1 LTLIRSYFSIFIE
14 ANKNLSG
21 LNKITFIFI
30 VNLVRII
37 LFAEQSGNI
46 LSAQNDIPARK
57 SYTAHRLTTIPPRI
71 NGVLDDS
78 CWKEGVWAGGFIQV
92 SPYEGQPASQKT
104 EFKILYD
111 NKFIYVAIR
120 CHDTEPEKIEI
131 RKAPRDGYSGDIAG
145 IAFDSYFDHRTA
157 FEFDLTAAG
166 GKMDLVHQNIGKF
179 DRNWDAVW
187 YGKTALEDSAW
198 TAEMKIPLSQLRYPD
213 KKEQIWGFHVWRIIY
228 RTGEINHFNLI
239 PMDAPSLV
247 PLFGE
252 LHGISGLQKSRR
264 IELLPYTVGKINTFK
279 KETENPYAS
288 SGRKF
293 NYGIGLDG
301 KIGLAT
307 NITLD
312 FTVNPDFGQVEAD
325 PSVMNLTAFEVFYD
339 EKRPFFLEGTSILT
353 YDLGKDKVFYTRRIG
368 QAPRINPIVGEN
380 EYVSMPDQTTIISA
394 TKITGKTQKGLSIGL
409 VESITANEKARI
421 SDGQETREQTVEP
434 FTNYLVSRIQ
444 QDFNKGNT
452 VIGGIF
458 TATNRDLTQLGSNSL
473 GRSAYSGGLDFEN
486 YWKDRT
492 YYFNLKTIFSQ
503 VQGSPGSIVSLQQ
516 NPVHY
521 YQRPGADYLGID
533 STLKKLTG
541 HGGVFEVGRGGNG
554 RFRFSENF
562 NWRSPGLELN
572 DVGYLKMSDFLAQN
586 SRVGYDVIDPN
597 KVFLSYSI
605 YLEQENAW
613 NFGREHLYS
622 SLGTTYKSRFH
633 SYWNINAGIKR
644 MSTTLDMRILR
655 GGPAF
660 KVPGD
665 WELSFGFS
673 SDTRKKFSFNMN
685 VLSQLYDDNSRFV
698 SLAPAVDYRISNAFQ
713 LNINGNYSGNYY
725 NYQYVT
731 TINTTNAKQYLM
743 GHIAQQTFGITVRLD
758 YYITPDLSIRYY
770 GSPFIS
776 TGIYSGFKK
785 VISPKDNNLENRCY
799 QFKQNEIL
807 YNPDERIY
815 YVDENHDAVPDYSF
829 FNPDFNFMQFRSN
842 FVVRWEFKPGSNIY
856 FVWTHDRTGSVNSSD
871 SSIGNSF
878 SNLFNIYPDNI
889 FLVKFN
895 YWFSL

>member
-1 LTLIRSYFSIFIE
+1 M
-14 ANKNLSG
+14 
-21 LNKITFIFI
+21 NKIRIIFLI
-30 VNLVRII
+30 NLARII

-46 LSAQNDIPARK
+46 LYAQNDVPARK
-57 SYTAHRLTTIPPRI
+57 PYTALRLTTEPPRI

-78 CWKEGVWAGGFIQV
+78 CWQEGVWAGGFTQV
-92 SPYEGQPASQKT
+92 SPYEGKPASQLT

-111 NKFIYVAIR
+111 NKFVYVAIR

-131 RKAPRDGYSGDIAG
+131 RKAPRDGYSGDVAG
-145 IAFDSYFDHRTA
+145 IAFDSYLDHRTA

-213 KKEQIWGFHVWRIIY
+213 KKEQVWGFHVWRIIY

-252 LHGISGLQKSRR
+252 LHGITGLQKSRR
-264 IELLPYTVGKINTFK
+264 IELLPYTKGEINTFK
-279 KETENPYAS
+279 KDVENPFTR

-368 QAPRINPIVGEN
+368 QAPRISPVVGEN
-380 EYVSMPDQTTIISA
+380 EYASMPDQTTIISA
-394 TKITGKTQKGLSIGL
+394 AKITGKTEKGLSVGL
-409 VESITANEKARI
+409 VESITANEKAKI

-434 FTNYLVSRIQ
+434 FTNYLVTRIQ
-444 QDFNKGNT
+444 QDFRKGNT
-452 VIGGIF
+452 VIGGIL
-458 TATNRDLTQLGSNSL
+458 TSTNRNLAKLNSNGL

-492 YYFNLKTIFSQ
+492 YYFDLKTIFSQ
-503 VQGSPGSIVSLQQ
+503 VQGSTESIINLQQ

-521 YQRPGADYLGID
+521 YQRPDADYLGID
-533 STLKKLTG
+533 STAETLTG
-541 HGGVFEVGRGGNG
+541 HGGIIEVGRGGNG

-562 NWRSPGLELN
+562 NWRSPGLEMN
-572 DVGYLKMSDFLAQN
+572 DVGYLKMADFLAQN

-597 KVFLSYSI
+597 KLFLSYSI

-613 NFGREHLYS
+613 NFGGEHLYS
-622 SLGTTYKSRFH
+622 DLGAEYKSRFH

-644 MSTTLDMRILR
+644 ISTTLDMRILR
-655 GGPAF
+655 GGPSF

-673 SDTRKKFSFNMN
+673 SDTRKKLSFNMN
-685 VLSQLYDDNSRFV
+685 VLSQLYDDNSRYIN
-698 SLAPAVDYRISNAFQ
+698 LTPAVDYRISSAFQ
-713 LNINGNYSGNYY
+713 MNINGYYSGNYN

-731 TINTTNAKQYLM
+731 TVNQGSDKLYLM
-743 GHIAQQTFGITVRLD
+743 GHINQQTFGITLRLD

-785 VISPKDNNLENRCY
+785 VVSPKDDNPDNRCY
-799 QFKQNEIL
+799 LYKDNEIS
-807 YNPDERIY
+807 YNPDDRKY
-815 YVDENHDAVPDYSF
+815 YVNENQDVLPGYSF
-829 FNPDFNFMQFRSN
+829 NNPDFNFMQFRSN

-856 FVWTHDRTGSVNSSD
+856 FVWTHDRTGSENSSD
-871 SSIGNSF
+871 ATIGKSL
-878 SNLFNIYPDNI
+878 SNLFRIFPDNI